1 MSHIQCSRGM
11 ESEGCAG
18 VRDGLKKGEG
28 GSPAPV
34 MAFTVM
40 TIRVPGSDRT
50 QSDPLRPMFAIRF
63 LPHQSGSRQ
72 DA

>member
-1 MSHIQCSRGM
+1 M

-18 VRDGLKKGEG
+18 FRDGLKKGEG

-50 QSDPLRPMFAIRF
+50 QSDPLRPMFAI
-63 LPHQSGSRQ
+63 
-72 DA
+72 